1 MLKRWS
7 HVVRS
12 GAPRW
17 NLLQQLEETVGTGRD
32 WHFPTCPSGRAY
44 QLSIVEAILLLAW
57 RRLRLRPLVAGE
69 KNDSNDPGW
78 SSKVKSSITVKI
90 SMLDIFHTDGCP
102 RTIPYYPLFPHNRT
116 NPFSRHY
123 RSRRVPNAKHLC
135 NKWTPT
141 DQNAWLLCQQR
152 V

>member
-44 QLSIVEAILLLAW
+44 QLSIVKQFYCWPGGGCVFGPWWPAKKMI
-57 RRLRLRPLVAGE
+57 PMIQ
-69 KNDSNDPGW
+69 DDP
-78 SSKVKSSITVKI
+78 VKSRAQSVKI

-123 RSRRVPNAKHLC
+123 RSRGVPNAKHLC